1 MAKKKITSTPPSVRT
16 STGSPALIGSLI
28 ALGLFL
34 LLPMTQ
40 WIENLRTFDPP
51 EVITQEL
58 PPPPPP
64 LELDQEEE
72 EEVEEEEIE
81 ELEPPPP
88 PPSLEMLELALSAD
102 LSSMVGGDFAL
113 PSFDVSGD
121 LEDMIFNLDEIDQH
135 PRPVIQPKPQYPIEL
150 RRAGIQG
157 EVVVEFVV
165 DENGNVR
172 NPTIYRSENPGFNE
186 AALKAIRGW
195 RFEAGVKDGKKVKV
209 RVRLPMPFVLN

>member
-1 MAKKKITSTPPSVRT
+1 HTCAGTSTPCRSQSAHLHSERKVAVMAKKKTTSTPPSVRT

-34 LLPMTQ
+34 LLPMAQ

-88 PPSLEMLELALSAD
+88 PPSLEMLELALS
-102 LSSMVGGDFAL
+102 
-113 PSFDVSGD
+113 
-121 LEDMIFNLDEIDQH
+121 
-135 PRPVIQPKPQYPIEL
+135 
-150 RRAGIQG
+150 
-157 EVVVEFVV
+157 
-165 DENGNVR
+165 
-172 NPTIYRSENPGFNE
+172 
-186 AALKAIRGW
+186 
-195 RFEAGVKDGKKVKV
+195 
-209 RVRLPMPFVLN
+209 